1 MCYIIHDQEHW
12 LEPHHT
18 NSGVAKKK
26 DISYFWMFEC
36 FAFKHVPKELIT
48 KLDLKGQHIM
58 VFVGYAKNSKVVG
71 YGT

>member
-1 MCYIIHDQEHW
+1 MCYITHEQEHW
-12 LEPHHT
+12 LDPHHT

-26 DISYFWMFEC
+26 TFHTFEC